1 MKKKIFSAYD
11 IIFIISVIVV
21 FVYAVFVPPVH
32 SVADQ
37 GDFERVMRPCGL
49 DFPSDYS
56 FYDYAVRFFNMKF
69 TSVDLLLYVPRLLF
83 LVPTTTFIFP
93 TATARLICLPFG
105 AFDMRILAGIMFLWY
120 ATVCFFIQRKFKIE
134 NKFLHYIFLLFFI
147 VVFFNGV
154 NLTILNSLYGQSVM
168 LVSFAT
174 VVLFGLYMFENVH
187 DAKNSVIIFFTVSS
201 CLLLGSKLQCAV
213 FTPFLIIAVLYVGFK
228 SNKRNLCI
236 VCSIVLLWHG
246 VGGYVINGGQLNLDT
261 QYNSVFYGILKDSPN
276 PKQDLI
282 DMGLDEDM
290 AADSGKHAYLD
301 KSEYKYPPRSDIMNE
316 KFHSKM
322 SNGKLIKFYITHP
335 LRLVSV
341 METTAQNAFT
351 NKINLGTFE
360 KKYGYVPNTSSYRFD
375 LWENIREH
383 LPKTLFF
390 IIPSYAIF
398 LLIGIVMLKK
408 KNRYAVPFIFV
419 ILMGLI
425 QFPMPYIGNGAADIS
440 KQLFLFNISFD
451 FGLTVLIYMLFKTVS
466 KKLSKKIS
474 KNS

>member
-1 MKKKIFSAYD
+1 M
-11 IIFIISVIVV
+11 
-21 FVYAVFVPPVH
+21 
-32 SVADQ
+32 
-37 GDFERVMRPCGL
+37 
-49 DFPSDYS
+49 
-56 FYDYAVRFFNMKF
+56 
-69 TSVDLLLYVPRLLF
+69 
-83 LVPTTTFIFP
+83 
-93 TATARLICLPFG
+93 
-105 AFDMRILAGIMFLWY
+105 
-120 ATVCFFIQRKFKIE
+120 
-134 NKFLHYIFLLFFI
+134 
-147 VVFFNGV
+147 
-154 NLTILNSLYGQSVM
+154 
-168 LVSFAT
+168 
-174 VVLFGLYMFENVH
+174 
-187 DAKNSVIIFFTVSS
+187 
-201 CLLLGSKLQCAV
+201 
-213 FTPFLIIAVLYVGFK
+213 
-228 SNKRNLCI
+228 
-236 VCSIVLLWHG
+236 CSIVLLWHG

-360 KKYGYVPNTSSYRFD
+360 KKYGYAPNTSSYRFD

-390 IIPSYAIF
+390 IIPSYTVF

-466 KKLSKKIS
+466 KKLSKKVS

>member
-1 MKKKIFSAYD
+1 MNKLKDKRGETLIESLV
-11 IIFIISVIVV
+11 SVLIAALA
-21 FVYAVFVPPVH
+21 FA
-32 SVADQ
+32 
-37 GDFERVMRPCGL
+37 
-49 DFPSDYS
+49 
-56 FYDYAVRFFNMKF
+56 
-69 TSVDLLLYVPRLLF
+69 F
-83 LVPTTTFIFP
+83 L
-93 TATARLICLPFG
+93 ATAAVSAEKINAKTRNTDISFRYTTVGTAG
-105 AFDMRILAGIMFLWY
+105 AADEKTTSEAA
-120 ATVCFFIQRKFKIE
+120 ATVK
-134 NKFLHYIFLLFFI
+134 
-147 VVFFNGV
+147 
-154 NLTILNSLYGQSVM
+154 LTDSGTLTSSGS
-168 LVSFAT
+168 
-174 VVLFGLYMFENVH
+174 VH

-360 KKYGYVPNTSSYRFD
+360 KKYGYAPNTSSYRFD

-390 IIPSYAIF
+390 IIPSYTVF

>member
-11 IIFIISVIVV
+11 IIFIISVIAV

-69 TSVDLLLYVPRLLF
+69 TSVDLLLYVPRILF

-174 VVLFGLYMFENVH
+174 VVLFGLYMFENIH
-187 DAKNSVIIFFTVSS
+187 DAKKKRNNIFHCFVLPVTRFKIAVCRIYTV
-201 CLLLGSKLQCAV
+201 
-213 FTPFLIIAVLYVGFK
+213 LIIALLYVGFK

-261 QYNSVFYGILKDSPN
+261 QYNSVFYGILKDSPT

-282 DMGLDEDM
+282 DMGLDGDM

-360 KKYGYVPNTSSYRFD
+360 KKYGYAPNTSSYRFD

-398 LLIGIVMLKK
+398 LLIAIVMLKK
-408 KNRYAVPFIFV
+408 KNKYAVPFIFV

-451 FGLTVLIYMLFKTVS
+451 FGLTVLIYMLFETVS
-466 KKLSKKIS
+466 KKLSKKVS

>member
-1 MKKKIFSAYD
+1 
-11 IIFIISVIVV
+11 
-21 FVYAVFVPPVH
+21 
-32 SVADQ
+32 
-37 GDFERVMRPCGL
+37 
-49 DFPSDYS
+49 
-56 FYDYAVRFFNMKF
+56 
-69 TSVDLLLYVPRLLF
+69 
-83 LVPTTTFIFP
+83 
-93 TATARLICLPFG
+93 
-105 AFDMRILAGIMFLWY
+105 MFLWY

-147 VVFFNGV
+147 VVFFNGI

-360 KKYGYVPNTSSYRFD
+360 KKYGYAPNTSSYRFD

-390 IIPSYAIF
+390 IIPSYAVF

-466 KKLSKKIS
+466 KKISKKVS

>member
-1 MKKKIFSAYD
+1 MPQIEIREQKLGITRD
-11 IIFIISVIVV
+11 GVV
-21 FVYAVFVPPVH
+21 FARRGDRPRAGRERKVLTVFGNVGLDDRARRPLALKQLFGQRIFQEALDGAAQRTGAVRGIGAFLGDELVRGIGKVDGHVH
-32 SVADQ
+32 GDQ
-37 GDFERVMRPCGL
+37 ALAQVGHHKLRDFDDLILRQGLEHDDLVDTVEEFRPEQLLYLAHNARL

-105 AFDMRILAGIMFLWY
+105 AFDMRILAVMMFLWY

-134 NKFLHYIFLLFFI
+134 NKFLHCIFLLFFI
-147 VVFFNGV
+147 VVFFNGI

-360 KKYGYVPNTSSYRFD
+360 KKYG
-375 LWENIREH
+375 
-383 LPKTLFF
+383 
-390 IIPSYAIF
+390 
-398 LLIGIVMLKK
+398 
-408 KNRYAVPFIFV
+408 
-419 ILMGLI
+419 
-425 QFPMPYIGNGAADIS
+425 
-440 KQLFLFNISFD
+440 
-451 FGLTVLIYMLFKTVS
+451 
-466 KKLSKKIS
+466 
-474 KNS
+474 

>member
-1 MKKKIFSAYD
+1 MPKK
-11 IIFIISVIVV
+11 
-21 FVYAVFVPPVH
+21 
-32 SVADQ
+32 
-37 GDFERVMRPCGL
+37 C
-49 DFPSDYS
+49 
-56 FYDYAVRFFNMKF
+56 
-69 TSVDLLLYVPRLLF
+69 
-83 LVPTTTFIFP
+83 
-93 TATARLICLPFG
+93 
-105 AFDMRILAGIMFLWY
+105 
-120 ATVCFFIQRKFKIE
+120 
-134 NKFLHYIFLLFFI
+134 
-147 VVFFNGV
+147 
-154 NLTILNSLYGQSVM
+154 
-168 LVSFAT
+168 
-174 VVLFGLYMFENVH
+174 
-187 DAKNSVIIFFTVSS
+187 VIIFFTVSS

-360 KKYGYVPNTSSYRFD
+360 KKYGYAPNTSSYRFD

-398 LLIGIVMLKK
+398 LLIAIVMLKK
-408 KNRYAVPFIFV
+408 KNKYAVPFIFV

-466 KKLSKKIS
+466 KKLSKKFQKQLTNRIS
-474 KNS
+474 HAIITK